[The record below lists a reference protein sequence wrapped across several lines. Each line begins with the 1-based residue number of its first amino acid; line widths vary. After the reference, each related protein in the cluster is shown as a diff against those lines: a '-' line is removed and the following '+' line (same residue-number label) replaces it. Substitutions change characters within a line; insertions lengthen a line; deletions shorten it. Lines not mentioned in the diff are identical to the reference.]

1 MNTPRRHVA
10 ADDGQS
16 SAGASARPALS
27 QKTQKGASRWPG
39 LALSAVL
46 GALAWSLGRLP
57 WFGAHGLSAL
67 TLAILL
73 GMLLGNTVYPRLGSV
88 CGPGVG
94 FSKQTLLRLGIILYG
109 FRLTLQ
115 DLSQVGLGGL
125 ITDILMLTSTF
136 LLALYVGRKW
146 LGLDLETVILIGA
159 GSSVCGAAAVMATEP
174 VVKAKAEQVTVAV
187 ATVVVFGS
195 LAMFLYPA
203 LFDMNAHWGLIPGG
217 AGRFG
222 IYVGST
228 IHEVAQVV
236 AAARAI
242 DPNAADTA
250 VIAKM
255 ARVMM
260 LAPLLLVL
268 SYALSLRHRRA
279 SRDPQATHAAH
290 GRGFELL
297 RSVPWFAVAFIG
309 VVLFNSLHLLP
320 RTVLQPLSDFD
331 TFILAVAMAALGLTT
346 HVSAIRRAGA
356 RPLALAALLFVWLV
370 AGGAL
375 INREFALLAG

>member
-1 MNTPRRHVA
+1 MA

-16 SAGASARPALS
+16 LVGASARPAVS
-27 QKTQKGASRWPG
+27 HKTHGGASRWPG
-39 LALSAVL
+39 LALSALL
-46 GALAWSLGRLP
+46 GALAWSLGRIP

-94 FSKQTLLRLGIILYG
+94 FSKQTLLRLGIVLYG
-109 FRLTLQ
+109 WRLTLQ
-115 DLSQVGLGGL
+115 DLSQVGVGGL
-125 ITDILMLTSTF
+125 ITDMVMLTSTF

-146 LGLDLETVILIGA
+146 LRLDLETVVLIGA

-203 LFDMNAHWGLIPGG
+203 LFDVNAQWGLIPGG

-222 IYVGST
+222 VYVGST

-242 DPNAADTA
+242 DPTAADTA

-260 LAPLLLVL
+260 LAPFLLVL
-268 SYALSLRHRRA
+268 SYALSRRHRNA
-279 SRDPQATHAAH
+279 SRDPQATHAAQ
-290 GRGFELL
+290 GKGFELL
-297 RSVPWFAVAFIG
+297 RSVPWFAVAFVG
-309 VVLFNSLHLLP
+309 VVLINSLHLLP
-320 RTVLQPLSDFD
+320 RSVLQPVAEFD
-331 TFILAVAMAALGLTT
+331 TFLLAVAMAALGLTT

-370 AGGAL
+370 AGGAI